1 MKVVRSQ
8 KTGVRSQKSEVR
20 RQKYKWWLDYKQ
32 IDTGYEMTEQEII
45 KLTNQVFEDSFEIEK
60 ELLKEE
66 MNIFQDLGLDS
77 LDIVDLVVAL
87 QEKFGVK
94 IRNDERIKGIRTLGD
109 IYKFIISLKAEG
121 ASPAALGA
129 VIK

>member
-1 MKVVRSQ
+1 
-8 KTGVRSQKSEVR
+8 
-20 RQKYKWWLDYKQ
+20 
-32 IDTGYEMTEQEII
+32 MTEQEII

-60 ELLKEE
+60 ERLKPE

-94 IRNDERIKGIRTLGD
+94 IRNDNRIKNIRTLGD
-109 IYKFIISLKAEG
+109 IYMFILSLKAEG
-121 ASPAALGA
+121 ASPSL
-129 VIK
+129 

>member
-1 MKVVRSQ
+1 
-8 KTGVRSQKSEVR
+8 
-20 RQKYKWWLDYKQ
+20 
-32 IDTGYEMTEQEII
+32 MTEQEII

-60 ELLKEE
+60 ELLKKE

-94 IRNDERIKGIRTLGD
+94 IRNDERIKSIRTLGD
-109 IYKFIISLKAEG
+109 IYKFITALKAEG
-121 ASPAALGA
+121 STPAADSQ
-129 VIK
+129 K

>member
-1 MKVVRSQ
+1 
-8 KTGVRSQKSEVR
+8 
-20 RQKYKWWLDYKQ
+20 
-32 IDTGYEMTEQEII
+32 MTEQEII
-45 KLTNQVFEDSFEIEK
+45 KLTNQVFED
-60 ELLKEE
+60 E

-109 IYKFIISLKAEG
+109 IYKFITALKAEG
-121 ASPAALGA
+121 STPAADSQ
-129 VIK
+129 K